1 MSFAISLVVII
12 VIVSLFGTVLV
23 ARNVEE
29 NYGKSTKRNVKNLS
43 TIYII
48 LLFVL
53 LVGVTWYAV
62 NSSYLS
68 SEYIFCHGGS
78 AGNG

>member
-12 VIVSLFGTVLV
+12 VIISLFGTVLV

-43 TIYII
+43 AIYIL

-53 LVGVTWYAV
+53 LAGVTWYAV
-62 NSSYLS
+62 M
-68 SEYIFCHGGS
+68 I
-78 AGNG
+78 

>member
-1 MSFAISLVVII
+1 MGFAISLVVII
-12 VIVSLFGTVLV
+12 VIGSLFGTVLV

-62 NSSYLS
+62 
-68 SEYIFCHGGS
+68 II
-78 AGNG
+78 

>member
-43 TIYII
+43 AIYLF

-53 LVGVTWYAV
+53 LAGVTWYAV
-62 NSSYLS
+62 M
-68 SEYIFCHGGS
+68 I
-78 AGNG
+78 

>member
-12 VIVSLFGTVLV
+12 VIGSLFGTVLV

-62 NSSYLS
+62 V
-68 SEYIFCHGGS
+68 I
-78 AGNG
+78 

>member
-1 MSFAISLVVII
+1 MIFAISLVVII
-12 VIVSLFGTVLV
+12 VIGSLFGTVLV

-43 TIYII
+43 TIYIL

-53 LVGVTWYAV
+53 LIGVTWYAV
-62 NSSYLS
+62 V
-68 SEYIFCHGGS
+68 I
-78 AGNG
+78 

>member
-1 MSFAISLVVII
+1 MNFAISLVVII

-43 TIYII
+43 AIYIL

-53 LVGVTWYAV
+53 LAGVTWDAV
-62 NSSYLS
+62 M
-68 SEYIFCHGGS
+68 I
-78 AGNG
+78 

>member
-23 ARNVEE
+23 ARNVED

-43 TIYII
+43 VIYIL

-53 LVGVTWYAV
+53 LVGVTWYV
-62 NSSYLS
+62 VM
-68 SEYIFCHGGS
+68 I
-78 AGNG
+78 

>member
-12 VIVSLFGTVLV
+12 VVVSLLGTVLV

-43 TIYII
+43 AIYTI
-48 LLFVL
+48 LLLGL

-62 NSSYLS
+62 VIL
-68 SEYIFCHGGS
+68 
-78 AGNG
+78 

>member
-1 MSFAISLVVII
+1 MIFAISLVVII
-12 VIVSLFGTVLV
+12 VIGSLFGTVLV
-23 ARNVEE
+23 ARNIEE

-43 TIYII
+43 TIYIL

-62 NSSYLS
+62 V
-68 SEYIFCHGGS
+68 I
-78 AGNG
+78 

>member
-1 MSFAISLVVII
+1 MVFAISLVVII
-12 VIVSLFGTVLV
+12 VIGSLFGTVLV

-43 TIYII
+43 TIYIL

-53 LVGVTWYAV
+53 LIGVTWYAV
-62 NSSYLS
+62 V
-68 SEYIFCHGGS
+68 I
-78 AGNG
+78 

>member
-12 VIVSLFGTVLV
+12 VIASLFGTVLV

-43 TIYII
+43 AIYIL

-53 LVGVTWYAV
+53 LAGVTWYAV
-62 NSSYLS
+62 M
-68 SEYIFCHGGS
+68 I
-78 AGNG
+78 

>member
-12 VIVSLFGTVLV
+12 VIGLLFGTVLV

-62 NSSYLS
+62 V
-68 SEYIFCHGGS
+68 I
-78 AGNG
+78 

>member
-12 VIVSLFGTVLV
+12 VIGSLFGTVLV

-43 TIYII
+43 TIYIL
-48 LLFVL
+48 LLFIL

-62 NSSYLS
+62 V
-68 SEYIFCHGGS
+68 I
-78 AGNG
+78 

>member
-29 NYGKSTKRNVKNLS
+29 NYSKSTKRNVKNLS
-43 TIYII
+43 TIYIL

-62 NSSYLS
+62 V
-68 SEYIFCHGGS
+68 I
-78 AGNG
+78 

>member
-53 LVGVTWYAV
+53 FVGVKWYAV
-62 NSSYLS
+62 V
-68 SEYIFCHGGS
+68 I
-78 AGNG
+78 

>member
-29 NYGKSTKRNVKNLS
+29 NYSKSTKRNVKNLS
-43 TIYII
+43 AIYIL

-62 NSSYLS
+62 M
-68 SEYIFCHGGS
+68 I
-78 AGNG
+78 

>member
-43 TIYII
+43 AIYI
-48 LLFVL
+48 LVLFVL
-53 LVGVTWYAV
+53 LAGVTWYAV
-62 NSSYLS
+62 M
-68 SEYIFCHGGS
+68 I
-78 AGNG
+78 

>member
-43 TIYII
+43 AIYIV
-48 LLFVL
+48 LLFCS
-53 LVGVTWYAV
+53 TAR
-62 NSSYLS
+62 
-68 SEYIFCHGGS
+68 
-78 AGNG
+78 GNMVCGNNLIVCNRTATRA

>member
-1 MSFAISLVVII
+1 MVFAISLVIII
-12 VIVSLFGTVLV
+12 VIGSLFGTVLV

-43 TIYII
+43 VIYIF

-53 LVGVTWYAV
+53 LIGVTWYAV
-62 NSSYLS
+62 M
-68 SEYIFCHGGS
+68 I
-78 AGNG
+78 

>member
-12 VIVSLFGTVLV
+12 VIGSLFGTVLV

-43 TIYII
+43 TIYIL

-62 NSSYLS
+62 V
-68 SEYIFCHGGS
+68 I
-78 AGNG
+78 

>member
-1 MSFAISLVVII
+1 MVFAISLVVII
-12 VIVSLFGTVLV
+12 VIGSLFGTVLV

-43 TIYII
+43 AIYIL

-53 LVGVTWYAV
+53 LIWVTWYAV
-62 NSSYLS
+62 
-68 SEYIFCHGGS
+68 II
-78 AGNG
+78 

>member
-1 MSFAISLVVII
+1 MGFAISLVVII

-43 TIYII
+43 AIYIL

-53 LVGVTWYAV
+53 LAGGTWYAV
-62 NSSYLS
+62 M
-68 SEYIFCHGGS
+68 I
-78 AGNG
+78 

>member
-1 MSFAISLVVII
+1 MIFAISLVVII
-12 VIVSLFGTVLV
+12 VIGSLFGTVLV

-43 TIYII
+43 TIYIL

-53 LVGVTWYAV
+53 LVGITWYAV
-62 NSSYLS
+62 V
-68 SEYIFCHGGS
+68 I
-78 AGNG
+78 

>member
-53 LVGVTWYAV
+53 FVGVTWYTV
-62 NSSYLS
+62 V
-68 SEYIFCHGGS
+68 I
-78 AGNG
+78 

>member
-12 VIVSLFGTVLV
+12 VIISLFGTVLV

-29 NYGKSTKRNVKNLS
+29 NYGKSTKKNVKNLS

-62 NSSYLS
+62 V
-68 SEYIFCHGGS
+68 I
-78 AGNG
+78 

>member
-43 TIYII
+43 AIYILL
-48 LLFVL
+48 LLFYWRGNMVCGNDL
-53 LVGVTWYAV
+53 IVCKR
-62 NSSYLS
+62 
-68 SEYIFCHGGS
+68 SEMRV
-78 AGNG
+78 

>member
-1 MSFAISLVVII
+1 MSFAISLVVFI
-12 VIVSLFGTVLV
+12 VIGSLFGTVLV

-62 NSSYLS
+62 
-68 SEYIFCHGGS
+68 II
-78 AGNG
+78 

>member
-43 TIYII
+43 AIYIL

-53 LVGVTWYAV
+53 LAGVTWYV
-62 NSSYLS
+62 VM
-68 SEYIFCHGGS
+68 I
-78 AGNG
+78 

>member
-1 MSFAISLVVII
+1 MIFAISLVVII
-12 VIVSLFGTVLV
+12 VIGSLFGTVLV

-43 TIYII
+43 AIYIL

-53 LVGVTWYAV
+53 LIGVTWYAV
-62 NSSYLS
+62 
-68 SEYIFCHGGS
+68 II
-78 AGNG
+78 

>member
-1 MSFAISLVVII
+1 MIFAISLVVII
-12 VIVSLFGTVLV
+12 VVGSLFGTVLV

-43 TIYII
+43 AIYIL

-53 LVGVTWYAV
+53 LLGVTWYAV
-62 NSSYLS
+62 
-68 SEYIFCHGGS
+68 II
-78 AGNG
+78 

>member
-43 TIYII
+43 AIYIL

-53 LVGVTWYAV
+53 LVGVTWYV
-62 NSSYLS
+62 VM
-68 SEYIFCHGGS
+68 I
-78 AGNG
+78 

>member
-1 MSFAISLVVII
+1 MIFAISLVVII

-43 TIYII
+43 AIYIL

-53 LVGVTWYAV
+53 LAGVTWYAV
-62 NSSYLS
+62 M
-68 SEYIFCHGGS
+68 I
-78 AGNG
+78 